1 MVNIET
7 RRNNLL
13 LFISI
18 KKKTGI
24 YQRRGGNV
32 RLFSIGM
39 LCSIF
44 LITYWSLEINFF
56 LRRPRMGAPC
66 TKALKQ
72 CEMKR
77 CAFGLVGIELS
88 KFVVQ
93 LYNETELMSVR
104 KVVYFL

>member
-1 MVNIET
+1 MNIPKGE
-7 RRNNLL
+7 
-13 LFISI
+13 
-18 KKKTGI
+18 K
-24 YQRRGGNV
+24 NV
-32 RLFSIGM
+32 RLFSMGM

-44 LITYWSLEINFF
+44 LIMYWSLEINFF
-56 LRRPRMGAPC
+56 QRRLRMGAPC
-66 TKALKQ
+66 NKALKQ

-77 CAFGLVGIELS
+77 CAFGLVGMELS

>member
-1 MVNIET
+1 MNIP
-7 RRNNLL
+7 
-13 LFISI
+13 
-18 KKKTGI
+18 KA
-24 YQRRGGNV
+24 GGNV

-39 LCSIF
+39 LCSVF

-56 LRRPRMGAPC
+56 LRRPRKGAPC

-93 LYNETELMSVR
+93 LYNETGLMSVR

>member
-1 MVNIET
+1 
-7 RRNNLL
+7 
-13 LFISI
+13 
-18 KKKTGI
+18 
-24 YQRRGGNV
+24 
-32 RLFSIGM
+32 
-39 LCSIF
+39 
-44 LITYWSLEINFF
+44 
-56 LRRPRMGAPC
+56 MGAPC